1 MKKLPAIF
9 TLSTLIATSFFQ
21 TSYAESKNN
30 YIEKQIEHRERLN
43 SSSAEP
49 AYSRDDIEAEIIFG
63 KELAS
68 KIAGKFKIIKDDNLN
83 KYVNKVGQLVA
94 RSSVRSELSYRFMVI
109 QSDDINAFAVP
120 GGYVFITTGA
130 LNQVKDESE
139 LAGIL
144 AHEIAHIEKRHYVK
158 QVGIRSNKASPE
170 QGFIAILT
178 GGGAS
183 SVQAFQEAIDETLEI
198 LFNKGLQSHKDEF
211 EADATGI
218 WLATNTGYDPTA
230 LSRYFKRIAKLDGQV
245 KTLKAT
251 HPSLE
256 IRANKMDKLL
266 KQHQL
271 DKLQQPTLEDR
282 FNANK

>member
-158 QVGIRSNKASPE
+158 KVGIRSNKASPE
-170 QGFIAILT
+170 QGFTAILT

-251 HPSLE
+251 HPPLE

-271 DKLQQPTLEDR
+271 DKLQQPTLEER

>member
-158 QVGIRSNKASPE
+158 KVGIRSNKASPE
-170 QGFIAILT
+170 QGFTAILT

-271 DKLQQPTLEDR
+271 DKLQQPTLEER

>member
-63 KELAS
+63 KDLAS

-170 QGFIAILT
+170 QGFTAILT

-183 SVQAFQEAIDETLEI
+183 SVQAFQEAIGETLEI

-271 DKLQQPTLEDR
+271 DKLQQPTLEER